1 MGQLVIFNVDVL
13 FDFFINYWFW
23 VFDKTNIKELAGFL
37 VVI

>member
-1 MGQLVIFNVDVL
+1 VGQLVISNADVL

-23 VFDKTNIKELAGFL
+23 VFEKTNIKKLVGFL